1 MKNPF
6 ARDPVLTLNLVAALI
21 YGASLIFANLT
32 VEAQG
37 WLNAIA
43 VLVLNLIAAGFVRA
57 EEWVPI
63 VTGLF
68 KALFALIIALG
79 LHWAPESQAATMLL
93 ITAVLAFIAR
103 TQTVAPVDI
112 NGQPV
117 PRTTQPL
124 AA

>member
-6 ARDPVLTLNLVAALI
+6 DRDPILTLNLIAAVI
-21 YGASLIFANLT
+21 YGVGMIINLS

-63 VTGLF
+63 ATGLF
-68 KALFALIIALG
+68 KALFALAISLG
-79 LHWAPESQAATMLL
+79 LDFAPEAQGAAMMIL
-93 ITAVLAFIAR
+93 TAVLAFIAR
-103 TQTVAPVDI
+103 TQAVAPVDI
-112 NGQPV
+112 NGVRRP
-117 PRTTQPL
+117 TSL
-124 AA
+124 ADAA